1 MKDELKKL
9 LDPHYGHL
17 DFLLKIKR
25 KEVSLDDMS
34 NLIELINDKNL
45 VSNLPK
51 NLHKYNSYYTLMK
64 DLFFVKKNIILL
76 SNIKNNLSSEPKRI
90 ILSLIEDD
98 SIVKKLNKIFSDEE
112 LKLNFLRWSS
122 RIKDDRFAR
131 FYINSVLDDSKI
143 FDIIDGEKSNLIE
156 LVDFEKHSKY
166 VPSSWCIKK
175 KSTFN
180 NYLKSQRIF
189 ILKYEG
195 RIYGVNIYKNGYS
208 RGLMYIDYNYGGR
221 QQFVDQQ
228 QDNLMADSNITIQN
242 DKNKSLSQYDNK
254 ELYNAAKSELLKYD
268 LFGVNDP
275 KSVGV
280 KNQKGAI
287 RKSTG
292 VIRRIMSLFRN

>member
-1 MKDELKKL
+1 
-9 LDPHYGHL
+9 
-17 DFLLKIKR
+17 
-25 KEVSLDDMS
+25 
-34 NLIELINDKNL
+34 
-45 VSNLPK
+45 
-51 NLHKYNSYYTLMK
+51 MK

-131 FYINSVLDDSKI
+131 FYINSVLDDSNI
-143 FDIIDGEKSNLIE
+143 FNIIDGEKSNLIE

-175 KSTFN
+175 KSTFD

-195 RIYGVNIYKNGYS
+195 RIYGVNIYKNPYS
-208 RGLMYIDYNYGGR
+208 RGLMYIDYNYGDR
-221 QQFVDQQ
+221 QQFFPVNNFDQQ
-228 QDNLMADSNITIQN
+228 EQDKLMADSNITIQN

-275 KSVGV
+275 KLVGI
-280 KNQKGAI
+280 KNQKGDI